1 MDQGVAHLVGW
12 LVADQKYVLENHQE
26 DPVQKLQFRTSR
38 LFVHSRIAQIIGLGC
53 IFGIWKHIELLDICV
68 DAFWRK
74 LFDINPSF
82 FSGNMQDLMAGG
94 KLHIA

>member
-1 MDQGVAHLVGW
+1 MLAGW
-12 LVADQKYVLENHQE
+12 SLTKNYVLENHQE

-38 LFVHSRIAQIIGLGC
+38 LFVHSRIAPMQIIGLGC

-94 KLHIA
+94 KWHIA

>member
-1 MDQGVAHLVGW
+1 MLAGW
-12 LVADQKYVLENHQE
+12 SLTKNYVLENHQE
-26 DPVQKLQFRTSR
+26 DPVQKLQFKTSR

-53 IFGIWKHIELLDICV
+53 IFGIWKHIE
-68 DAFWRK
+68 FWRK

-94 KLHIA
+94 KWHIA